1 MSLMEKLRQK
11 RAEMEAAQQK
21 AEAPKTLE
29 EIVEV
34 KQPSS
39 EKTQEPKQE
48 ETAVPVA
55 DTKEEPTA
63 VAEEP
68 APEETS
74 VEVEPEPV
82 ANNTPSEDKDYTTM
96 QPVVTGTVEY
106 EGNENIAE
114 GREMTEEETKACDEK
129 TPTPIPEAP
138 VEKEKED
145 ENEITAEDTASE
157 EAEETVKEESK
168 ITEETIG
175 EEGVEEKPKR
185 RGRPRKHKEEDVEE
199 SAEEEDSKPE
209 PTPEILSA
217 IEEDIAE
224 QEKEEKPK
232 KKSAKKHESVEQI
245 SYVSIDVLGEKLDV
259 DTATAEYLNYFID
272 TEWQEKEKYFL
283 DKVTNI
289 RIEADMNPGTL
300 KFTLADLCALNDEV
314 MPHYLEQKKIYDS
327 LVNKDFGSATAFK
340 IANSTGSNSEE
351 RKRTGT
357 LALMKAKI
365 NGQEINYI
373 SLINAVQMRYNSL
386 NEIMKMIK
394 YKSDICITM
403 ASAIKT
409 EMQLVNG

>member
-1 MSLMEKLRQK
+1 MSLLDRIKQK
-11 RAEMEAAQQK
+11 RAEMEAVQQN
-21 AEAPKTLE
+21 ATEAPKTLE
-29 EIVEV
+29 EIVEA

-39 EKTQEPKQE
+39 HKEEKD
-48 ETAVPVA
+48 VPTV
-55 DTKEEPTA
+55 DTKEKPKVDEPETVTEETP
-63 VAEEP
+63 VAEE
-68 APEETS
+68 S
-74 VEVEPEPV
+74 KPV
-82 ANNTPSEDKDYTTM
+82 VNNMPSEDKDYETM
-96 QPVVTGTVEY
+96 QPVV
-106 EGNENIAE
+106 A
-114 GREMTEEETKACDEK
+114 EEEEN
-129 TPTPIPEAP
+129 
-138 VEKEKED
+138 
-145 ENEITAEDTASE
+145 ENEIIAEDTASE
-157 EAEETVKEESK
+157 ETEETVKEESK
-168 ITEETIG
+168 TTEETIG

-185 RGRPRKHKEEDVEE
+185 RGRPRKHKEETTDESTEE
-199 SAEEEDSKPE
+199 SSEEENP
-209 PTPEILSA
+209 ILNA
-217 IEEDIAE
+217 IEEEID
-224 QEKEEKPK
+224 KEDKKSK
-232 KKSAKKHESVEQI
+232 KKSSKKHEEVEKI
-245 SYVSIDVLGEKLDV
+245 GMTTIDVLGDQIDV
-259 DTATAEYLNYFID
+259 NASTAEYLNYFVD
-272 TEWQEKEKYFL
+272 DEWKEKEKYFL

-351 RKRTGT
+351 RKRSGI

-373 SLINAVQMRYNSL
+373 TLINAVQMRYNAL

>member
-1 MSLMEKLRQK
+1 MSLLDRIKQK
-11 RAEMEAAQQK
+11 RAEMEAAQQN
-21 AEAPKTLE
+21 ATEAPKTLE
-29 EIVEV
+29 EIVEA

-39 EKTQEPKQE
+39 HKEEKD
-48 ETAVPVA
+48 VPTV
-55 DTKEEPTA
+55 DTKEEPKVNEPETVTEETP
-63 VAEEP
+63 VAEK
-68 APEETS
+68 S
-74 VEVEPEPV
+74 EPV
-82 ANNTPSEDKDYTTM
+82 ANNTPSEDKDYETM
-96 QPVVTGTVEY
+96 QPIVSE
-106 EGNENIAE
+106 
-114 GREMTEEETKACDEK
+114 
-129 TPTPIPEAP
+129 
-138 VEKEKED
+138 EKEN
-145 ENEITAEDTASE
+145 ENEIIAEDTASE
-157 EAEETVKEESK
+157 ETEETVKEESK
-168 ITEETIG
+168 TTEETIG

-185 RGRPRKHKEEDVEE
+185 RGRPRKHKEEITDESTEE
-199 SAEEEDSKPE
+199 SSEEENP
-209 PTPEILSA
+209 ILDA
-217 IEEDIAE
+217 IEEEIN
-224 QEKEEKPK
+224 KEDKKSK
-232 KKSAKKHESVEQI
+232 KKSSKKHEEVEKI
-245 SYVSIDVLGEKLDV
+245 GMTTIDVLGDQIDV
-259 DTATAEYLNYFID
+259 NVSTAEYLNYFVD
-272 TEWQEKEKYFL
+272 DEWKEKEKYFL

-351 RKRTGT
+351 RKRSGI

-373 SLINAVQMRYNSL
+373 TLINAVQMRYNAL

>member
-1 MSLMEKLRQK
+1 MSLLDRIKQK
-11 RAEMEAAQQK
+11 RAEMEAAQQN
-21 AEAPKTLE
+21 ATEAPKTLE
-29 EIVEV
+29 EIVEA

-39 EKTQEPKQE
+39 HEEEKD
-48 ETAVPVA
+48 VPTV
-55 DTKEEPTA
+55 DTKEKPKVDEPETVTEETP
-63 VAEEP
+63 VAEE
-68 APEETS
+68 S
-74 VEVEPEPV
+74 EPV
-82 ANNTPSEDKDYTTM
+82 ANNMPSEDKDYETM
-96 QPVVTGTVEY
+96 QPVV
-106 EGNENIAE
+106 A
-114 GREMTEEETKACDEK
+114 EEEEN
-129 TPTPIPEAP
+129 
-138 VEKEKED
+138 
-145 ENEITAEDTASE
+145 ENEIIAEDTASE
-157 EAEETVKEESK
+157 ETEETVKEESK
-168 ITEETIG
+168 TTEETIG

-185 RGRPRKHKEEDVEE
+185 RGRPRKHKEETTDESTEE
-199 SAEEEDSKPE
+199 SSEEENP
-209 PTPEILSA
+209 ILNA
-217 IEEDIAE
+217 IEEEID
-224 QEKEEKPK
+224 KEDKKSK
-232 KKSAKKHESVEQI
+232 KKSSKKHEEVEKI
-245 SYVSIDVLGEKLDV
+245 GMTTIDVLGDQIDV
-259 DTATAEYLNYFID
+259 NVSTAEYLNYFVD
-272 TEWQEKEKYFL
+272 DEWKEKEKYFL

-351 RKRTGT
+351 RKRSGI

-373 SLINAVQMRYNSL
+373 TLINAVQMRYNAL

>member
-21 AEAPKTLE
+21 AQAPKTLE
-29 EIVEV
+29 EIVEA

-39 EKTQEPKQE
+39 EETQEQKQE
-48 ETAVPVA
+48 ETTVSVA

-63 VAEEP
+63 VTEESTP
-68 APEETS
+68 KETS
-74 VEVEPEPV
+74 IEVEPEPV
-82 ANNTPSEDKDYTTM
+82 ADNTPSEDKDYTTM
-96 QPVVTGTVEY
+96 QPVVSE
-106 EGNENIAE
+106 
-114 GREMTEEETKACDEK
+114 
-129 TPTPIPEAP
+129 
-138 VEKEKED
+138 EKED
-145 ENEITAEDTASE
+145 KNEIIAEDTASE
-157 EAEETVKEESK
+157 ETEETVKEESK
-168 ITEETIG
+168 TTEETIG

-386 NEIMKMIK
+386 SEIMKMIK

>member
-1 MSLMEKLRQK
+1 MSLLDRIKQK
-11 RAEMEAAQQK
+11 RAEMEAAQQN
-21 AEAPKTLE
+21 ATDVPKTLE
-29 EIVEV
+29 EIAEA

-39 EKTQEPKQE
+39 HEEEKD
-48 ETAVPVA
+48 VPVV
-55 DTKEEPTA
+55 DTKEEPKVDESETVA
-63 VAEEP
+63 KETPVAEEP
-68 APEETS
+68 KL
-74 VEVEPEPV
+74 V
-82 ANNTPSEDKDYTTM
+82 ADNTPSEDKDYATM
-96 QPVVTGTVEY
+96 QPVV
-106 EGNENIAE
+106 AE
-114 GREMTEEETKACDEK
+114 KKTEEEVKKD
-129 TPTPIPEAP
+129 
-138 VEKEKED
+138 
-145 ENEITAEDTASE
+145 SE

-168 ITEETIG
+168 TTEETIT
-175 EEGVEEKPKR
+175 EEEVEEKPKR
-185 RGRPRKHKEEDVEE
+185 RGRPRKHKEETVDESDEE
-199 SAEEEDSKPE
+199 SQEESSEEENP
-209 PTPEILSA
+209 ILDA
-217 IEEDIAE
+217 IEEEIA
-224 QEKEEKPK
+224 KEGKKSK
-232 KKSAKKHESVEQI
+232 KKSSKKHEEVEKI
-245 SYVSIDVLGEKLDV
+245 GMTTIDVLGDQIDV
-259 DTATAEYLNYFID
+259 NVSTAEYLNYFVD

-351 RKRTGT
+351 RKRSGT

-373 SLINAVQMRYNSL
+373 TLINAVQMRYNALS
-386 NEIMKMIK
+386 EIMKMIK

>member
-29 EIVEV
+29 EIVEA

-39 EKTQEPKQE
+39 EETQEQKQE
-48 ETAVPVA
+48 ETTVSVA

-63 VAEEP
+63 VTEESTP
-68 APEETS
+68 KETS
-74 VEVEPEPV
+74 VKVEPEPV
-82 ANNTPSEDKDYTTM
+82 ADNTPSEDKDYTTM
-96 QPVVTGTVEY
+96 QPVVSE
-106 EGNENIAE
+106 
-114 GREMTEEETKACDEK
+114 
-129 TPTPIPEAP
+129 
-138 VEKEKED
+138 EKEN
-145 ENEITAEDTASE
+145 ENEIIAEDTASE
-157 EAEETVKEESK
+157 ETEETVKEESK
-168 ITEETIG
+168 TTEETTG

-224 QEKEEKPK
+224 QEKEDKPK

-340 IANSTGSNSEE
+340 IANSIGSNSEE

-373 SLINAVQMRYNSL
+373 SLINAVQMRYNALS
-386 NEIMKMIK
+386 EIMKMIK

>member
-29 EIVEV
+29 EIVEA

-39 EKTQEPKQE
+39 EETQEQKQE
-48 ETAVPVA
+48 ETTVSVA

-63 VAEEP
+63 VTEESTP
-68 APEETS
+68 KETS

-82 ANNTPSEDKDYTTM
+82 ADNTPSEDKDYTTM
-96 QPVVTGTVEY
+96 QPVVSE
-106 EGNENIAE
+106 
-114 GREMTEEETKACDEK
+114 
-129 TPTPIPEAP
+129 
-138 VEKEKED
+138 EKEN
-145 ENEITAEDTASE
+145 ENEIIAEDTASE
-157 EAEETVKEESK
+157 ETEETVKEESK
-168 ITEETIG
+168 TTEETTG
-175 EEGVEEKPKR
+175 EEGVEKKSKR

-217 IEEDIAE
+217 IKEDIAE

>member
-21 AEAPKTLE
+21 AQAPKTLE
-29 EIVEV
+29 EIVET

-39 EKTQEPKQE
+39 EETQEQKQE
-48 ETAVPVA
+48 ETTVSVA

-68 APEETS
+68 TPEETS
-74 VEVEPEPV
+74 IEVEPEPV
-82 ANNTPSEDKDYTTM
+82 ADNTPSEDKDYTTM
-96 QPVVTGTVEY
+96 QPVVSE
-106 EGNENIAE
+106 
-114 GREMTEEETKACDEK
+114 
-129 TPTPIPEAP
+129 
-138 VEKEKED
+138 EKED
-145 ENEITAEDTASE
+145 KNEIIAEDTASE
-157 EAEETVKEESK
+157 ETEETVKEESK
-168 ITEETIG
+168 TTEETIG

-259 DTATAEYLNYFID
+259 DTATSEYLNYFID

-386 NEIMKMIK
+386 SEIMKMIK

>member
-21 AEAPKTLE
+21 AQAPKTLE
-29 EIVEV
+29 EIVEA

-39 EKTQEPKQE
+39 EETQEQKQE
-48 ETAVPVA
+48 ETTVSVA

-63 VAEEP
+63 VAEKP
-68 APEETS
+68 TPEETS
-74 VEVEPEPV
+74 IEVEPEPV
-82 ANNTPSEDKDYTTM
+82 ADNTPSEDKDYATM
-96 QPVVTGTVEY
+96 QPVVSE
-106 EGNENIAE
+106 
-114 GREMTEEETKACDEK
+114 
-129 TPTPIPEAP
+129 
-138 VEKEKED
+138 EKED
-145 ENEITAEDTASE
+145 KDEIIAEDTASE
-157 EAEETVKEESK
+157 KTEETAKEESK
-168 ITEETIG
+168 TTEETIG

-199 SAEEEDSKPE
+199 STEEENSKPE

-232 KKSAKKHESVEQI
+232 KKSTKKHESVEQI

-283 DKVTNI
+283 DKVINI

-386 NEIMKMIK
+386 SEIMKMIK

>member
-29 EIVEV
+29 EIVEA

-39 EKTQEPKQE
+39 EETQEQKQE
-48 ETAVPVA
+48 ETTVSVA

-63 VAEEP
+63 VTEESTP
-68 APEETS
+68 KETS

-82 ANNTPSEDKDYTTM
+82 ADNTPSEDKDYTTM
-96 QPVVTGTVEY
+96 QPVVSE
-106 EGNENIAE
+106 
-114 GREMTEEETKACDEK
+114 
-129 TPTPIPEAP
+129 
-138 VEKEKED
+138 EKEN
-145 ENEITAEDTASE
+145 ENEIIAEDTASE
-157 EAEETVKEESK
+157 ETEETVKEESK
-168 ITEETIG
+168 TTEETTG
-175 EEGVEEKPKR
+175 EEGVEEKSKR

-217 IEEDIAE
+217 IEEDITE

-232 KKSAKKHESVEQI
+232 KKSTKKHESVEQI

>member
-21 AEAPKTLE
+21 AQAPKTLE
-29 EIVEV
+29 EIVETR
-34 KQPSS
+34 QPSS
-39 EKTQEPKQE
+39 EETQEQKQE
-48 ETAVPVA
+48 ETTVSVA

-68 APEETS
+68 TPEETS
-74 VEVEPEPV
+74 IEVEPEPV
-82 ANNTPSEDKDYTTM
+82 ADNTPSEDKDYTTM
-96 QPVVTGTVEY
+96 QPVVSE
-106 EGNENIAE
+106 
-114 GREMTEEETKACDEK
+114 
-129 TPTPIPEAP
+129 
-138 VEKEKED
+138 EKED
-145 ENEITAEDTASE
+145 KNEIIAEDTASE
-157 EAEETVKEESK
+157 ETEETVKEESK
-168 ITEETIG
+168 TTEETIG

-386 NEIMKMIK
+386 SEIMKMIK

>member
-1 MSLMEKLRQK
+1 MSLLDRIKQK
-11 RAEMEAAQQK
+11 RAEMEAAQQN
-21 AEAPKTLE
+21 ATEVPKTLE
-29 EIVEV
+29 EIVEA

-39 EKTQEPKQE
+39 HEEEKD
-48 ETAVPVA
+48 VPTVN
-55 DTKEEPTA
+55 TKEEPKVDEPETVTEETP
-63 VAEEP
+63 VAEE
-68 APEETS
+68 S
-74 VEVEPEPV
+74 EPV
-82 ANNTPSEDKDYTTM
+82 TNNMPSEDKDYETM
-96 QPVVTGTVEY
+96 QPVVSE
-106 EGNENIAE
+106 
-114 GREMTEEETKACDEK
+114 
-129 TPTPIPEAP
+129 
-138 VEKEKED
+138 EKEN
-145 ENEITAEDTASE
+145 ENEIIAEDTASE
-157 EAEETVKEESK
+157 ETEETVKEESK
-168 ITEETIG
+168 TTEETTG

-185 RGRPRKHKEEDVEE
+185 RGRPRKHKEETTDESTEE
-199 SAEEEDSKPE
+199 SSEEENP
-209 PTPEILSA
+209 ILSA
-217 IEEDIAE
+217 IEEEINKKD
-224 QEKEEKPK
+224 KKSK
-232 KKSAKKHESVEQI
+232 KKSSKKHEEVEKI
-245 SYVSIDVLGEKLDV
+245 GMTTIDVLGDQIDV
-259 DTATAEYLNYFID
+259 NVSTAEYLNYFVD
-272 TEWQEKEKYFL
+272 DEWKEKEKYFL

-351 RKRTGT
+351 RKRSGI

-373 SLINAVQMRYNSL
+373 TLINAVQMRYNAL

>member
-1 MSLMEKLRQK
+1 MSLLDRIKQK
-11 RAEMEAAQQK
+11 RAEMEAAQQN
-21 AEAPKTLE
+21 ATEAPKTLE
-29 EIVEV
+29 EIVEA

-39 EKTQEPKQE
+39 HEEEKD
-48 ETAVPVA
+48 VPTV
-55 DTKEEPTA
+55 DTKEESKVDEPET
-63 VAEEP
+63 VAEETP
-68 APEETS
+68 IAEES
-74 VEVEPEPV
+74 EPV
-82 ANNTPSEDKDYTTM
+82 ANNMPSEDKDYETM
-96 QPVVTGTVEY
+96 QPVV
-106 EGNENIAE
+106 A
-114 GREMTEEETKACDEK
+114 EEEEN
-129 TPTPIPEAP
+129 
-138 VEKEKED
+138 
-145 ENEITAEDTASE
+145 ENEIIAEDTASE
-157 EAEETVKEESK
+157 ETEETVKEESK
-168 ITEETIG
+168 TTEETIG

-185 RGRPRKHKEEDVEE
+185 RGRPRKHKEETTDESTEE
-199 SAEEEDSKPE
+199 SSEEENP
-209 PTPEILSA
+209 ILNA
-217 IEEDIAE
+217 IEEEID
-224 QEKEEKPK
+224 KEDKKSK
-232 KKSAKKHESVEQI
+232 KKSSKKHEEVEKI
-245 SYVSIDVLGEKLDV
+245 GMTTIDVLGDQIDV
-259 DTATAEYLNYFID
+259 NVSTAEYLNYFVD
-272 TEWQEKEKYFL
+272 DEWKEKEKYFL

-351 RKRTGT
+351 RKRNGI

-373 SLINAVQMRYNSL
+373 TLINAVQMRYNAL

>member
-29 EIVEV
+29 EIVEA

-39 EKTQEPKQE
+39 EETQEQKQE
-48 ETAVPVA
+48 ETTVSVA

-63 VAEEP
+63 VTEESTP
-68 APEETS
+68 KETS
-74 VEVEPEPV
+74 VEVEPESV
-82 ANNTPSEDKDYTTM
+82 ADNTPSEDKDYTTM
-96 QPVVTGTVEY
+96 QPVVSE
-106 EGNENIAE
+106 
-114 GREMTEEETKACDEK
+114 
-129 TPTPIPEAP
+129 
-138 VEKEKED
+138 EKEN
-145 ENEITAEDTASE
+145 ENEIIAEDTASE
-157 EAEETVKEESK
+157 ETEETVKEESK
-168 ITEETIG
+168 TTEETTG

-199 SAEEEDSKPE
+199 SNEEEDSKPE

-217 IEEDIAE
+217 IEEDITE
-224 QEKEEKPK
+224 QEKEDKPK

>member
-29 EIVEV
+29 EIVEA

-39 EKTQEPKQE
+39 EETQEQKQE
-48 ETAVPVA
+48 ETTVSVA
-55 DTKEEPTA
+55 DTKEEPTE
-63 VAEEP
+63 VTEESTP
-68 APEETS
+68 KETS

-82 ANNTPSEDKDYTTM
+82 ADNTPSEDKDYTTM
-96 QPVVTGTVEY
+96 QPVVSE
-106 EGNENIAE
+106 
-114 GREMTEEETKACDEK
+114 
-129 TPTPIPEAP
+129 
-138 VEKEKED
+138 EKEN
-145 ENEITAEDTASE
+145 ENEIIAENTASE
-157 EAEETVKEESK
+157 ETEETVKEESK
-168 ITEETIG
+168 TTEETTG

-199 SAEEEDSKPE
+199 SNEEEDSKPE

-224 QEKEEKPK
+224 QEKEDKPK

>member
-29 EIVEV
+29 EIVEA

-39 EKTQEPKQE
+39 EETQEPKQE
-48 ETAVPVA
+48 ETTVSVT

-68 APEETS
+68 TPEETS

-82 ANNTPSEDKDYTTM
+82 ADNMSSEDKDYATM
-96 QPVVTGTVEY
+96 QPVVSE
-106 EGNENIAE
+106 
-114 GREMTEEETKACDEK
+114 
-129 TPTPIPEAP
+129 
-138 VEKEKED
+138 EKED
-145 ENEITAEDTASE
+145 KNEIIAEDTASE
-157 EAEETVKEESK
+157 ETEETVKEESK
-168 ITEETIG
+168 ITEETTG

-199 SAEEEDSKPE
+199 SNEEEDSKPE

-232 KKSAKKHESVEQI
+232 KKSAKKHEFVEQI

>member
-29 EIVEV
+29 EIVEA

-39 EKTQEPKQE
+39 EETQEQKQE
-48 ETAVPVA
+48 ETTVSVA

-63 VAEEP
+63 VTEESTP
-68 APEETS
+68 KETS

-82 ANNTPSEDKDYTTM
+82 ADNTPSEDKDYTTM
-96 QPVVTGTVEY
+96 QPVVSE
-106 EGNENIAE
+106 
-114 GREMTEEETKACDEK
+114 
-129 TPTPIPEAP
+129 
-138 VEKEKED
+138 EKED
-145 ENEITAEDTASE
+145 KNEIIAEDTASE
-157 EAEETVKEESK
+157 ETEETVKEESK
-168 ITEETIG
+168 TTEETIG
-175 EEGVEEKPKR
+175 EEGVGEKPKR

-386 NEIMKMIK
+386 SEIMKMIK

>member
-29 EIVEV
+29 EVAEA

-39 EKTQEPKQE
+39 EETQESKQTE
-48 ETAVPVA
+48 ETVSVTN
-55 DTKEEPTA
+55 TKEEPTA
-63 VAEEP
+63 VAEETTP
-68 APEETS
+68 KEAST
-74 VEVEPEPV
+74 EVEPELV
-82 ANNTPSEDKDYTTM
+82 ADNTPSEDKDYETM
-96 QPVVTGTVEY
+96 QPVVAE
-106 EGNENIAE
+106 EKENKNEIVAE
-114 GREMTEEETKACDEK
+114 DITSEETEKA
-129 TPTPIPEAP
+129 I
-138 VEKEKED
+138 
-145 ENEITAEDTASE
+145 
-157 EAEETVKEESK
+157 KEESEIK
-168 ITEETIG
+168 EETTSG
-175 EEGVEEKPKR
+175 EGIEEKPKR

-199 SAEEEDSKPE
+199 PAEEEDSKPE

-217 IEEDIAE
+217 IEEDIAK

-232 KKSAKKHESVEQI
+232 KKTTKKHESVEQI

>member
-1 MSLMEKLRQK
+1 MSHERMSETNKKGNNTMSLMEKLRQK

-21 AEAPKTLE
+21 AQAPKTLE
-29 EIVEV
+29 EIVEA

-39 EKTQEPKQE
+39 EETQEQKQE
-48 ETAVPVA
+48 ETTVSVA

-68 APEETS
+68 TPEETS
-74 VEVEPEPV
+74 IEMEPEPV

-96 QPVVTGTVEY
+96 QPVVSE
-106 EGNENIAE
+106 
-114 GREMTEEETKACDEK
+114 
-129 TPTPIPEAP
+129 
-138 VEKEKED
+138 EKET
-145 ENEITAEDTASE
+145 ENEIIAEDTASE
-157 EAEETVKEESK
+157 ETEETVKEESK
-168 ITEETIG
+168 TTEETTG

-217 IEEDIAE
+217 IEEDITE
-224 QEKEEKPK
+224 QEKEEKHK
-232 KKSAKKHESVEQI
+232 KKTTKKHESVEQI

-386 NEIMKMIK
+386 SEIMKMIK

>member
-1 MSLMEKLRQK
+1 MSLLDRIKQK
-11 RAEMEAAQQK
+11 RAEMEAAQQN
-21 AEAPKTLE
+21 ATEAPKTLE
-29 EIVEV
+29 EIVEA

-39 EKTQEPKQE
+39 HEEEKD
-48 ETAVPVA
+48 VPTV
-55 DTKEEPTA
+55 DTKEEPKVDEPETVTEETP
-63 VAEEP
+63 VAEE
-68 APEETS
+68 S
-74 VEVEPEPV
+74 EPV
-82 ANNTPSEDKDYTTM
+82 ANNMPSEDKDYETM
-96 QPVVTGTVEY
+96 QPVVS
-106 EGNENIAE
+106 
-114 GREMTEEETKACDEK
+114 EEEEN
-129 TPTPIPEAP
+129 
-138 VEKEKED
+138 
-145 ENEITAEDTASE
+145 ENEIIAEDTASE
-157 EAEETVKEESK
+157 ETEETVKEESK
-168 ITEETIG
+168 TTEETIG

-185 RGRPRKHKEEDVEE
+185 RGRPRKHKEETTDESTEE
-199 SAEEEDSKPE
+199 SSEEENP
-209 PTPEILSA
+209 ILNA
-217 IEEDIAE
+217 IEEEID
-224 QEKEEKPK
+224 KEDKKSK
-232 KKSAKKHESVEQI
+232 KKSSKKHEEVEKI
-245 SYVSIDVLGEKLDV
+245 GMTIIDVLGDQIDV
-259 DTATAEYLNYFID
+259 NVSTAEYLNYFVD
-272 TEWQEKEKYFL
+272 DEWKEKEKYFL

-351 RKRTGT
+351 RKRSGI

-373 SLINAVQMRYNSL
+373 TLINAVQMRYNAL

>member
-29 EIVEV
+29 EIVEA

-39 EKTQEPKQE
+39 EETQEQKQE
-48 ETAVPVA
+48 ETTVSVA
-55 DTKEEPTA
+55 DAKEEPTE
-63 VAEEP
+63 VTEESTP
-68 APEETS
+68 KETS

-82 ANNTPSEDKDYTTM
+82 ADNTPSEDKDYTTM
-96 QPVVTGTVEY
+96 QPVVSE
-106 EGNENIAE
+106 
-114 GREMTEEETKACDEK
+114 
-129 TPTPIPEAP
+129 
-138 VEKEKED
+138 EKEN
-145 ENEITAEDTASE
+145 ENEIIAENTASE
-157 EAEETVKEESK
+157 ETEETVKEESK
-168 ITEETIG
+168 TTEETTG

-199 SAEEEDSKPE
+199 FNEEEDSKPE

-224 QEKEEKPK
+224 QEKEDKPK

-300 KFTLADLCALNDEV
+300 KFTLADLCALNDEI

>member
-29 EIVEV
+29 EIVEA

-39 EKTQEPKQE
+39 EETQEQKQE
-48 ETAVPVA
+48 ETTVPVA
-55 DTKEEPTA
+55 DTKEEPTE
-63 VAEEP
+63 VTEESTP
-68 APEETS
+68 KETS

-82 ANNTPSEDKDYTTM
+82 ADNTPSEDKDYTTM
-96 QPVVTGTVEY
+96 QPVVSE
-106 EGNENIAE
+106 
-114 GREMTEEETKACDEK
+114 
-129 TPTPIPEAP
+129 
-138 VEKEKED
+138 EKEN
-145 ENEITAEDTASE
+145 ENEIIAENTASE
-157 EAEETVKEESK
+157 ETEETVKEESK
-168 ITEETIG
+168 TTEETTG

-199 SAEEEDSKPE
+199 FNEEEDSKPE

-224 QEKEEKPK
+224 QEKEDKPK

-351 RKRTGT
+351 RKRAGT

>member
-29 EIVEV
+29 EIVEA

-39 EKTQEPKQE
+39 EETQEQKQE
-48 ETAVPVA
+48 ETTVSVA

-63 VAEEP
+63 VTEESTLK
-68 APEETS
+68 ETS

-82 ANNTPSEDKDYTTM
+82 ADNTPSEDKDYTTM
-96 QPVVTGTVEY
+96 QPVVSE
-106 EGNENIAE
+106 
-114 GREMTEEETKACDEK
+114 
-129 TPTPIPEAP
+129 
-138 VEKEKED
+138 EKEN
-145 ENEITAEDTASE
+145 ENEIIAKDTASE
-157 EAEETVKEESK
+157 ETEETVKEKSK
-168 ITEETIG
+168 TTEETTG
-175 EEGVEEKPKR
+175 EEGVEEKTKR
-185 RGRPRKHKEEDVEE
+185 RGRPRKHKEKDVEE
-199 SAEEEDSKPE
+199 SNEEEDSKPE

-224 QEKEEKPK
+224 QEKEDKPK
-232 KKSAKKHESVEQI
+232 KKSTKKHESVEQI

>member
-21 AEAPKTLE
+21 AQAPKTLE
-29 EIVEV
+29 EIVET

-39 EKTQEPKQE
+39 EETQEQKQE
-48 ETAVPVA
+48 ETTVSVA

-68 APEETS
+68 TPEETS
-74 VEVEPEPV
+74 IEVKPEPV
-82 ANNTPSEDKDYTTM
+82 ADNTPSEDKDYTTM
-96 QPVVTGTVEY
+96 QPVVSE
-106 EGNENIAE
+106 
-114 GREMTEEETKACDEK
+114 
-129 TPTPIPEAP
+129 
-138 VEKEKED
+138 EKED
-145 ENEITAEDTASE
+145 KNEIIAEDTASE
-157 EAEETVKEESK
+157 ETEETVKEESK
-168 ITEETIG
+168 TTEETIG

>member
-21 AEAPKTLE
+21 AQAPKTLE
-29 EIVEV
+29 EIVEA

-39 EKTQEPKQE
+39 EETQEQKQE
-48 ETAVPVA
+48 ETTVSVA

-63 VAEEP
+63 VTEESTP
-68 APEETS
+68 KETS
-74 VEVEPEPV
+74 TEVEPESV
-82 ANNTPSEDKDYTTM
+82 ANNTPSEDKDYATM
-96 QPVVTGTVEY
+96 QPVVSE
-106 EGNENIAE
+106 
-114 GREMTEEETKACDEK
+114 
-129 TPTPIPEAP
+129 
-138 VEKEKED
+138 EKEN
-145 ENEITAEDTASE
+145 ENEIITEDTASE
-157 EAEETVKEESK
+157 ETEETTKEESEVAEET
-168 ITEETIG
+168 TG

>member
-1 MSLMEKLRQK
+1 M
-11 RAEMEAAQQK
+11 
-21 AEAPKTLE
+21 
-29 EIVEV
+29 
-34 KQPSS
+34 
-39 EKTQEPKQE
+39 
-48 ETAVPVA
+48 
-55 DTKEEPTA
+55 
-63 VAEEP
+63 
-68 APEETS
+68 
-74 VEVEPEPV
+74 
-82 ANNTPSEDKDYTTM
+82 
-96 QPVVTGTVEY
+96 
-106 EGNENIAE
+106 
-114 GREMTEEETKACDEK
+114 
-129 TPTPIPEAP
+129 
-138 VEKEKED
+138 
-145 ENEITAEDTASE
+145 
-157 EAEETVKEESK
+157 
-168 ITEETIG
+168 
-175 EEGVEEKPKR
+175 
-185 RGRPRKHKEEDVEE
+185 
-199 SAEEEDSKPE
+199 
-209 PTPEILSA
+209 
-217 IEEDIAE
+217 
-224 QEKEEKPK
+224 
-232 KKSAKKHESVEQI
+232 
-245 SYVSIDVLGEKLDV
+245 
-259 DTATAEYLNYFID
+259 
-272 TEWQEKEKYFL
+272 

>member
-21 AEAPKTLE
+21 AQAPKTLE
-29 EIVEV
+29 EIVET

-39 EKTQEPKQE
+39 EETQEQKQE
-48 ETAVPVA
+48 ETTVSVA

-68 APEETS
+68 TPEETS
-74 VEVEPEPV
+74 IEVEPEPV
-82 ANNTPSEDKDYTTM
+82 ADNTPSEDKDYTTM
-96 QPVVTGTVEY
+96 QPVVSE
-106 EGNENIAE
+106 
-114 GREMTEEETKACDEK
+114 
-129 TPTPIPEAP
+129 
-138 VEKEKED
+138 EKED
-145 ENEITAEDTASE
+145 KNEIIAEDTASE
-157 EAEETVKEESK
+157 ETEETVKEESK
-168 ITEETIG
+168 TTEETIG

-232 KKSAKKHESVEQI
+232 KKFAKKHESVEQI

>member
-21 AEAPKTLE
+21 AQTPKTLE
-29 EIVEV
+29 EIVEA

-39 EKTQEPKQE
+39 EETQEPKQK
-48 ETAVPVA
+48 ETTVPVV

-63 VAEEP
+63 VTEESTP
-68 APEETS
+68 KETS
-74 VEVEPEPV
+74 TEVEPEPV
-82 ANNTPSEDKDYTTM
+82 ANNTPSEDKDYITM

-106 EGNENIAE
+106 EGDENIAE
-114 GREMTEEETKACDEK
+114 GREMTEEEVKACDEK

-145 ENEITAEDTASE
+145 KNEITTEDTASE
-157 EAEETVKEESK
+157 EAEETVKEEPK
-168 ITEETIG
+168 TTEETTG

-340 IANSTGSNSEE
+340 IANSIGSNSEE

-373 SLINAVQMRYNSL
+373 SLINAVQMRYNALS
-386 NEIMKMIK
+386 EIMKMIK

>member
-1 MSLMEKLRQK
+1 MSLLDRIKQK
-11 RAEMEAAQQK
+11 RAEMEAAQQN
-21 AEAPKTLE
+21 ATEAPKTLE
-29 EIVEV
+29 EIVEA

-39 EKTQEPKQE
+39 HKEKKD
-48 ETAVPVA
+48 VPTV
-55 DTKEEPTA
+55 DTKEEPK
-63 VAEEP
+63 VDEP
-68 APEETS
+68 KTVTEETPVTEES
-74 VEVEPEPV
+74 EPV
-82 ANNTPSEDKDYTTM
+82 ANNTPSEDKDYETM
-96 QPVVTGTVEY
+96 QPVVVE
-106 EGNENIAE
+106 EKESKDEIISE
-114 GREMTEEETKACDEK
+114 DTTSEETEKA
-129 TPTPIPEAP
+129 
-138 VEKEKED
+138 VKEESEVKE
-145 ENEITAEDTASE
+145 ETASE
-157 EAEETVKEESK
+157 EE
-168 ITEETIG
+168 
-175 EEGVEEKPKR
+175 VEEKPKR
-185 RGRPRKHKEEDVEE
+185 RGRPRKHKEETVDESTEE
-199 SAEEEDSKPE
+199 STEEENP
-209 PTPEILSA
+209 ILNA
-217 IEEDIAE
+217 IEEEID
-224 QEKEEKPK
+224 KEDKKSK
-232 KKSAKKHESVEQI
+232 KKSSKKHEEVEKI
-245 SYVSIDVLGEKLDV
+245 GMTTIDVLGDQIDV
-259 DTATAEYLNYFID
+259 NVSTAEYLNYFVD
-272 TEWQEKEKYFL
+272 DEWKEKEKYFL

>member
-29 EIVEV
+29 EIVEA

-39 EKTQEPKQE
+39 EETQEQKQE
-48 ETAVPVA
+48 ETTVSVA
-55 DTKEEPTA
+55 DTKEEPTE
-63 VAEEP
+63 VTEESTP
-68 APEETS
+68 KETS

-82 ANNTPSEDKDYTTM
+82 ADNTPSEDKDYTTM
-96 QPVVTGTVEY
+96 QPVVSE
-106 EGNENIAE
+106 
-114 GREMTEEETKACDEK
+114 
-129 TPTPIPEAP
+129 
-138 VEKEKED
+138 EKEN
-145 ENEITAEDTASE
+145 ENEIIAENTASE
-157 EAEETVKEESK
+157 ETEKTVKEESK
-168 ITEETIG
+168 TTEETTG
-175 EEGVEEKPKR
+175 EERVEEKPKR

-199 SAEEEDSKPE
+199 FNEEEDSKPE

-224 QEKEEKPK
+224 QEKEDKPK